1 MSKKPAP
8 LTVRDVVKAFGGHTP
23 TSELFGVTVPAVSN
37 WISDNRFP
45 DRLHL
50 RVLRE
55 CEAKGIKYDP
65 ACADQAAAE

>member
-1 MSKKPAP
+1 MSKPESH
-8 LTVRDVVKAFGGHTP
+8 LTVRDIVKALGGHTP

-37 WISDNRFP
+37 WIADNRFP

-55 CEAKGIKYDP
+55 CEARGITYDP
-65 ACADQAAAE
+65 ADAQQVA

>member
-1 MSKKPAP
+1 MSKPEAP
-8 LTVRDVVKAFGGHTP
+8 LTVRDVVKALGGHTP
-23 TSELFGVTVPAVSN
+23 TSELFGVSVPAVSN

-55 CEAKGIKYDP
+55 CEAKGIQYDP
-65 ACADQAAAE
+65 AQASAVA